1 MSHKAVLLNN
11 ECFETKNELSDD
23 TSVTSGSTWKAS
35 APSFTRF
42 VHNSN
47 VNPALVEAGLAHKK
61 QLGQKISE
69 QVKSRIFWASNSS
82 GDNKVDDSCL
92 LQDTCP
98 QENVESSVKI
108 DSNENDLVVV
118 EGHTGSSQ
126 GVVCQLRHQMVESM
140 SDHSQ
145 TVPGVTNDTLLHT
158 GSTGST
164 DSVNVNDRV

>member
-1 MSHKAVLLNN
+1 MTPVCYRTRVLKRMLN
-11 ECFETKNELSDD
+11 
-23 TSVTSGSTWKAS
+23 
-35 APSFTRF
+35 
-42 VHNSN
+42 
-47 VNPALVEAGLAHKK
+47 LVLKLIQMK
-61 QLGQKISE
+61 M
-69 QVKSRIFWASNSS
+69 
-82 GDNKVDDSCL
+82 
-92 LQDTCP
+92 
-98 QENVESSVKI
+98 
-108 DSNENDLVVV
+108 VV